1 MSSQSKSEAKD
12 TNGIFKLISGKEMIM
27 TWQEKKPKQNSNTYV
42 AIYKPQQEKLKTDQ
56 HEHHKN
62 GSISCSPES

>member
-1 MSSQSKSEAKD
+1 MARK
-12 TNGIFKLISGKEMIM
+12 
-27 TWQEKKPKQNSNTYV
+27 KKPKQNSNTYV

-56 HEHHKN
+56 HELHKKT